1 MPVRAEIP
9 DLKSPFFDL
18 DDQVRIHKIVLRL
31 QRAVADNPAG
41 ADLPGAEEFVPH
53 GDYLLPVRQEKT
65 EPTGASASRVRS
77 WAAAGSTAAASS
89 ATIRV
94 SVTGSGFLQNDV
106 KRDFRMRWVGAGT

>member
-9 DLKSPFFDL
+9 DLKSPFFEL

-41 ADLPGAEEFVPH
+41 ADLPGAEVFVPH

-77 WAAAGSTAAASS
+77 WAAAGSTAAASTARS
-89 ATIRV
+89 RV
-94 SVTGSGFLQNDV
+94 GVTRSGFRHNAVEL
-106 KRDFRMRWVGAGT
+106 